1 MKARAGAKYSGV
13 PPFKL
18 QRVAEAI
25 RGRSVREAQAMLAYM
40 PSRTAQVVAKA
51 LKSAVAN
58 AENNLELDRNDLVVS
73 RAYVDKGPSVKR
85 MQPRARGRADV
96 ITKRSSP
103 VTVIVAARG
112 RAGPGGG

>member
-1 MKARAGAKYSGV
+1 MEAKAVARYVRVS
-13 PPFKL
+13 PFKL

-25 RGRSVREAQAMLAYM
+25 RGRPVREAQAMLAYM
-40 PSRTAQVVAKA
+40 PSRTAQVVAKT

-58 AENNLELDRNDLVVS
+58 AENNLELDRDALFVS

-96 ITKRSSP
+96 ITKRSSH
-103 VTVIVAARG
+103 VTVIVAERG
-112 RAGPGGG
+112 R

>member
-1 MKARAGAKYSGV
+1 MEAKAVAKYIRVS
-13 PPFKL
+13 PFKL

-58 AENNLELDRNDLVVS
+58 AENNLELDRDDLVVS

-96 ITKRSSP
+96 ITKRSSH
-103 VTVIVAARG
+103 VTVIVAERG
-112 RAGPGGG
+112 R